1 MSKSVEERHEELLL
15 SREQEKELFEEA
27 SRVFLA
33 KVSREI
39 RDLKSGSD
47 ALSRLAGKDEWVRAA
62 LVKMILASIF
72 ELDRFGNPGRFR
84 DNIGGSAETTMKRHF
99 RETCRSFGDAVQRW
113 LEEDKAELVESALR
127 EIRDSEKYDLRDIY
141 IRTFSLELQE
151 ALKAGVRKRAKEDA
165 SIAAALFL
173 RHNVEVIGSTP
184 SAAENNAMNIDT
196 FREALHASR
205 RKGIPNPEDD
215 GGPDEGG
222 A

>member
-27 SRVFLA
+27 SHVFLA
-33 KVSREI
+33 KVSQEI
-39 RDLKSGSD
+39 RDLK
-47 ALSRLAGKDEWVRAA
+47 
-62 LVKMILASIF
+62 
-72 ELDRFGNPGRFR
+72 
-84 DNIGGSAETTMKRHF
+84 
-99 RETCRSFGDAVQRW
+99 
-113 LEEDKAELVESALR
+113 
-127 EIRDSEKYDLRDIY
+127 
-141 IRTFSLELQE
+141 
-151 ALKAGVRKRAKEDA
+151 
-165 SIAAALFL
+165 
-173 RHNVEVIGSTP
+173 